1 MNCLR
6 FAPVAFALCITA
18 CSGMT
23 GNDKQQAQAAIAR
36 GDVAAARIYLQN
48 ALNAAPQDPDL
59 HFLNGRLALASGN
72 VELAKSEL
80 APLADKGK
88 FGKEARV
95 LLAEA
100 YLASG
105 QARLALDTLG
115 DVRTSGRSFALAANA
130 HSQLGHSQLAADTL
144 EKGLA
149 TYPNSAELIVA
160 DAEAAITAGDLKRA
174 KEDSVRASAIDPKDK
189 HSLLLAGRVALIEGD
204 KAGAERAFDNVLAQD
219 KANPT
224 ALLAKAAIAHDRGDR
239 DMTNALL
246 ARADQA
252 AGRAFPQARAYM
264 AQMAMEAG
272 DFNRANQLVQSL
284 PADAE
289 MPYIIML
296 RGIIAG
302 GRGQN
307 EQAISLLQAYL
318 THGGE
323 GAAARLA
330 LSHAYVAI
338 GDKARALITIKP
350 LADAANANG
359 QVLTLAAQLA
369 TEQKRPE
376 AASYQARAQAAAK
389 QDPIGADMTAAD
401 RAITS
406 GNWAKADT
414 IYQRLL
420 AQSANGGNVV
430 ILNNA
435 ALTRLH
441 MGDKSQAVAL
451 ARRAAA
457 AAPNDPVVADTLA
470 WSVFQQD
477 GASAEVIALER
488 KALAAQPG
496 NTEIRSH
503 AAMIANSKRHLR

>member
-1 MNCLR
+1 
-6 FAPVAFALCITA
+6 
-18 CSGMT
+18 
-23 GNDKQQAQAAIAR
+23 
-36 GDVAAARIYLQN
+36 
-48 ALNAAPQDPDL
+48 
-59 HFLNGRLALASGN
+59 
-72 VELAKSEL
+72 
-80 APLADKGK
+80 
-88 FGKEARV
+88 
-95 LLAEA
+95 
-100 YLASG
+100 
-105 QARLALDTLG
+105 
-115 DVRTSGRSFALAANA
+115 
-130 HSQLGHSQLAADTL
+130 
-144 EKGLA
+144 
-149 TYPNSAELIVA
+149 
-160 DAEAAITAGDLKRA
+160 
-174 KEDSVRASAIDPKDK
+174 
-189 HSLLLAGRVALIEGD
+189 
-204 KAGAERAFDNVLAQD
+204 
-219 KANPT
+219 
-224 ALLAKAAIAHDRGDR
+224 
-239 DMTNALL
+239 
-246 ARADQA
+246 
-252 AGRAFPQARAYM
+252 M